1 MQSHLAQVVQGAPVD
16 FTDAAIAQQTD
27 WAKVKSCY
35 KLKHLVTED
44 DVAVEI
50 LGKLVMRTVG

>member
-1 MQSHLAQVVQGAPVD
+1 MVQGAPVD

-35 KLKHLVTED
+35 KLKHLGTED
-44 DVAVEI
+44 VVVEI